1 MNNFLMVPD
10 DSPSWEGFIL
20 LMVPDDSPSW
30 EGFILTTSISYED
43 VKRLVTEFKKYCQ
56 ETDTSYGSE
65 DFLAF
70 LSRKE
75 IDASIV
81 YINKMINF

>member
-20 LMVPDDSPSW
+20 
-30 EGFILTTSISYED
+30 TTSVSQED
-43 VKRLVTEFKKYCQ
+43 VKKLVTEFKKHCQ
-56 ETDTSYGSE
+56 ETGTSYGRE

-70 LSRKE
+70 LSHKR
-75 IDASIV
+75 IDASMT

>member
-10 DSPSWEGFIL
+10 N
-20 LMVPDDSPSW
+20 SPSW
-30 EGFILTTSISYED
+30 EGFILTASISHED
-43 VKRLVTEFKKYCQ
+43 VKKLIIEFKKHCQ

-70 LSRKE
+70 LSHKG
-75 IDASIV
+75 IDASIK
-81 YINKMINF
+81 YIDKMINF